1 MLSNKEI
8 ICPDNLLNVAH
19 KKKGVKAGIV
29 NAGKPLPMQSVQ
41 DAVKENLIE
50 PIFIGDEKEIN
61 KCAQDLKWDISNYEI
76 IHEPVENNTAMIA
89 AKLASEQKIKII
101 VKGHIHT
108 DVLMKEVLKRE
119 YNLLGKTRLSHIWHM
134 TLGKEDKPL
143 IITDGALNV
152 LPNVKTKLHI
162 LKNVINFSNRI
173 GIERPKVAILSA
185 TEEVLDSV
193 PSSKEAEEL
202 TNLAKKENLN
212 ADVFGPLAFDNSI
225 SKKSAA
231 IKGIKNLVA
240 GEAAG
245 LGVSTDKSAAT
256 TKLGKKGV
264 LHGSKTLLMQDENG
278 QVTEPYSISAG
289 LDYPGIGPLHAHLFD
304 SNRGEYISV
313 DDDEAMNAGIE
324 LSRLEGIIPAIE
336 TAHAFSVF
344 DKLDMKGKVVVINL
358 SGRGDKDLET
368 YIKWGKY

>member
-29 NAGKPLPMQSVQ
+29 NAGKPLPMHSVQ
-41 DAVKENLIE
+41 NAVKENLIE

-61 KCAQDLKWDISNYEI
+61 KCAKDLKWDISNYEI
-76 IHEPVENNTAMIA
+76 IHEPVENNTATIA
-89 AKLASEQKIKII
+89 AKLASEQKIRII

-202 TNLAKKENLN
+202 TNLAKKESLN

-225 SKKSAA
+225 SKKSAN
-231 IKGIKNLVA
+231 IKGIQNSVA
-240 GEAAG
+240 GKADVLLVPSVETGNGLVKMLIYFCGACAAG
-245 LGVSTDKSAAT
+245 VVIG
-256 TKLGKKGV
+256 GKV
-264 LHGSKTLLMQDENG
+264 PVVITSR
-278 QVTEPYSISAG
+278 S
-289 LDYPGIGPLHAHLFD
+289 
-304 SNRGEYISV
+304 
-313 DDDEAMNAGIE
+313 DEAPA
-324 LSRLEGIIPAIE
+324 RLASIA
-336 TAHAFSVF
+336 AA
-344 DKLDMKGKVVVINL
+344 VVALN
-358 SGRGDKDLET
+358 
-368 YIKWGKY
+368 